1 MTTYLMGIDAGT
13 TGCKTCI
20 FDLDGHLIGTD
31 YREYPCYYP
40 HPGWVEQIPEDMT
53 PTLFD
58 CVRAAIRDAGV
69 PAEEIKALSVSTQGS
84 VFGALD
90 EGGKLLRPFI
100 GWQDTRGVDY
110 VGRIRDGEYIDPG
123 RLYEISGYPI
133 STVPCLTKYLWFKD
147 NEPENFAGTARI
159 SHHQDFFLREFGA
172 EDHFVNDTATASRTG
187 VFDIDAGEW
196 SQEILDALGLDI
208 AMFPRIVKAGDVAG
222 RVPHD
227 VAVRTGLA
235 EGTLLC
241 VGAMDQN
248 CSTLGGGLVHE
259 GTAIAVIGTYGATYV
274 VSEESQRDPNGT
286 LICKN
291 NSGPENY
298 TVEAAS
304 IASASCYRWFRDT
317 ICSLEMAMAKEFGP
331 VGNAY
336 RLINKMIDAV
346 PAGSNGLVFLPY
358 LQGAGSGPRADPYAR
373 GCFLGVTLGTTKAE
387 MGRAVLEGITLE
399 MRDNIESI
407 RKVGIAVNDIRAVG
421 GATNSPV
428 WNQMQADMY
437 KVPISVLEVGE
448 TGCLG
453 AALYAGIGLGEYSSL
468 DDAVERAIRIKA
480 VYEPDPDNYDAYDKA
495 YERFVSGYQSL
506 ADGGFFRTLHQQSAR

>member
-1 MTTYLMGIDAGT
+1 MATYLMGIDAGT
-13 TGCKTCI
+13 TGCKTCV
-20 FDLDGHLIGTD
+20 FDVDGHLIGSD
-31 YREYPCYYP
+31 YREYPCQYP
-40 HPGWVEQIPEDMT
+40 HPGWVEQIPEDLV

-69 PAEEIKALSVSTQGS
+69 PAEEIKALALSTQGS
-84 VFGALD
+84 VYGALD
-90 EGGKLLRPFI
+90 EEGKLIRPFI

-110 VGRIRDGEYIDPG
+110 VDRIRAGEYIDPD
-123 RLYEISGYPI
+123 RLYQISGYPI

-147 NEPENFAGTARI
+147 NEPESFAGTVRI
-159 SHHQDFFLREFGA
+159 SSHQDYLLREFGA
-172 EDHFVNDTATASRTG
+172 EDWFVNDTATASRTG

-208 AMFPRIVKAGDVAG
+208 SMFPRIVQAGEVVG
-222 RVPHD
+222 RVTHD
-227 VAVRTGLA
+227 AAVQTGLA

-248 CSTLGGGLVHE
+248 CSTMGGGLVRE

-274 VSEESQRDPNGT
+274 VTEESSRDPNGT
-286 LICKN
+286 LIFKN

-317 ICSLEMAMAKEFGP
+317 ICSLEMAMAKEFGAL
-331 VGNAY
+331 GNAY
-336 RLINKMIDAV
+336 RLINKFIESV
-346 PAGSNGLVFLPY
+346 PPGSNGLLFLPY
-358 LQGAGSGPRADPYAR
+358 LQGAASGPRADPYAR
-373 GCFLGVTLGTTKAE
+373 GCFLGITLGSSKAE
-387 MGRAVLEGITLE
+387 MARAVLEGITLE

-407 RKVGIAVNDIRAVG
+407 RKVGIAVSDVRAVG
-421 GATNSPV
+421 GATNSAV

-437 KVPISVLEVGE
+437 KVPVSVLEVAE

-453 AALYAGIGLGEYSSL
+453 AAMYAGIGLGVYSSL
-468 DDAVERAIRIKA
+468 DDAVARAVRIKA
-480 VYEPDPDNYDAYDKA
+480 VYEPIPENYAAYDAA
-495 YERFVSGYQSL
+495 YARFVAGYESL
-506 ADGGFFRTLHQQSAR
+506 AGGGFFRTLHEQLAS